1 MSMLELLLAAGILG
15 AGLPPDLCD
24 LECEQRA
31 VVRLL
36 DKGETRAAVKRLND
50 ARLRFPDDR
59 QLALLL
65 ARSYLL
71 ENNLFWAERTL
82 REAVLQWPDDS
93 ELRAWLAAVHLRQGD
108 PELVI
113 ADLDPEHEPTDD
125 PQRARWRLLAASR
138 ARLVGDDA
146 EADAMLAQV
155 TGSDVLYPED
165 RRLWASLS
173 SGSDP
178 WWSESITGTL
188 EIGAGRTSNALAGSP
203 TDPGMSGGP
212 SGLLPLRLR
221 SRFAPPSGGSL
232 KPAIDLEVLGTGLRE
247 DVYSD
252 LSSLQGGLRLGAMV
266 LDGERRWTFGY
277 RAEVLWLNQDSPLF
291 SEAHR
296 AELELEWTTG
306 QVVFLGGGRRMCSDE
321 RRTRWEGE
329 IGVGGP
335 LRFTAKAPLLAG
347 ATVRLADAQSPAYDQ
362 LGISA
367 AASTTVP
374 LGRRC
379 ALRVALS
386 GAWDAYPNS
395 GGEEGRL
402 VFGTEEKRR
411 DLLGR
416 LGLTL
421 WAPAWR
427 SLRPGL
433 ELRYTRRDSTADER
447 PAFDF
452 SYREWRAVAWLRWT
466 FKADPWAP
474 QTVDDGDHVPLD
486 WGLGSGAGMD
496 QERILDLLRGD
507 EELRRGSSCG
517 VY

>member
-1 MSMLELLLAAGILG
+1 MLELLFAAGLLG
-15 AGLPPDLCD
+15 AGHPPAPCD
-24 LECEQRA
+24 LECEQQA

-36 DKGETRAAVKRLND
+36 DQGETRSAVERLND
-50 ARLRFPDDR
+50 ARRRFPDDR
-59 QLALLL
+59 RLVLLL
-65 ARSYLL
+65 TRSYLL

-82 REAVLQWPDDS
+82 REAVTRWPNDP

-125 PQRARWRLLAASR
+125 PHRARWRLLAVSR
-138 ARLVGDDA
+138 ARLADDA
-146 EADAMLAQV
+146 TEAGTLLAQI
-155 TGSDVLYPED
+155 TEEDVLYPED
-165 RRLWASLS
+165 RRLWASLKS
-173 SGSDP
+173 SSDP

-212 SGLLPLRLR
+212 SGLIPLKLR
-221 SRFAPPSGGSL
+221 SRFAPPTGTSL
-232 KPAIDLEVLGTGLRE
+232 KPAIDLEVLATSLLE
-247 DVYSD
+247 DAYSE

-277 RAEVLWLNQDSPLF
+277 RAEVLWLDQDSPLY

-296 AELELEWTTG
+296 AEFELEWADG
-306 QVVFLGGGRRMCSDE
+306 QVVFLGGGRRVYSDE

-335 LRFTAKAPLLAG
+335 LRLTAGVPLLAG
-347 ATVRLADAQSPAYDQ
+347 ATLRLANAQSTAYDQ
-362 LGISA
+362 FGISA
-367 AASTTVP
+367 AASATVP
-374 LGRRC
+374 LGRRSS
-379 ALRVALS
+379 LRVALS
-386 GAWDAYPNS
+386 GVWDDYPNS

-416 LGLTL
+416 VGLTL
-421 WAPAWR
+421 WTPAWR
-427 SLRPGL
+427 NLRPGF
-433 ELRYTRRDSTADER
+433 EVRYTRRESTADET
-447 PAFDF
+447 PGFDF
-452 SYREWRAVAWLRWT
+452 SYREWRAIAWLRWT

-474 QTVDDGDHVPLD
+474 RTVDDDHVPLD
-486 WGLGSGAGMD
+486 WGLESSGGMD

-517 VY
+517 VK

>member
-1 MSMLELLLAAGILG
+1 MLGVLLAAALS
-15 AGLPPDLCD
+15 AAEPPPVPCD
-24 LECEQRA
+24 VECERHVA
-31 VVRLL
+31 ARLL
-36 DKGETRAAVKRLND
+36 DRGETRAAVERLKD
-50 ARLRFPDDR
+50 ARRRFPNDCR
-59 QLALLL
+59 LVLQLAR
-65 ARSYLL
+65 AYLL
-71 ENNLFWAERTL
+71 ENNLFWAEHIL
-82 REAVLQWPDDS
+82 QEALTRWPDDP
-93 ELRAWLAAVHLRQGD
+93 ELRSWLAAVHLRQGD
-108 PELVI
+108 PELVLV
-113 ADLDPEHEPTDD
+113 DLDPKHEPTHD
-125 PQRARWRLLAASR
+125 PQRARWRLLAASQ

-155 TGSDVLYPED
+155 AGSDVLYPED
-165 RRLWASLS
+165 RRLWAYLS
-173 SGSDP
+173 SSSDP
-178 WWSESITGTL
+178 WWSESFTGTL

-203 TDPGMSGGP
+203 TDPGISGD
-212 SGLLPLRLR
+212 SGELMPLRLR

-232 KPAIDLEVLGTGLRE
+232 KPAVDLEVLGAGLM
-247 DVYSD
+247 DDAYSD

-266 LDGERRWTFGY
+266 LDGERRWAFGY
-277 RAEVLWLNQDSPLF
+277 RAEVLWLNQDSPVF

-296 AELELEWTTG
+296 AEVELEWAEG
-306 QVVFLGGGRRMCSDE
+306 QVVFLGGGRRTYRDE

-335 LRFTAKAPLLAG
+335 LRLTAGTPLLAG
-347 ATVRLADAQSPAYDQ
+347 ATVRLANAKSPAYDQ
-362 LGISA
+362 LGISV

-374 LGRRC
+374 LGRRSS
-379 ALRVALS
+379 LRVALS
-386 GAWDAYPNS
+386 AVWDDYPNS
-395 GGEEGRL
+395 GGEEGQL

-433 ELRYTRRDSTADER
+433 EVRYTRRGSTADDTPE
-447 PAFDF
+447 FDF
-452 SYREWRAVAWLRWT
+452 SYREWRAIAWLRWT

-474 QTVDDGDHVPLD
+474 RTIGDGDHVPLD
-486 WGLGSGAGMD
+486 WGLESGAGMD

-517 VY
+517 IH